1 MLHSEPHGPATALA
15 VPFPLDAP
23 TGDPEQLKNSLFDHE
38 ALKNRLRSSG
48 VTGLLIDCQRLRDDP
63 EAFQL
68 ERCIADAA
76 AVLSRWPE
84 QLPQQLFARLAD
96 RGGRATRALLHS
108 VVRSLDPD
116 TWLPLTPSL
125 ARKPAA
131 APDRNGHSNWVS
143 HIAFTGDGRAVSASW
158 DGTLRVWNLDTGA
171 NLHIL
176 SGHTD
181 RVVHVAVTAGGH
193 AVSASWDKTLRV
205 WDLDSGVQVRAL
217 KGHRGRVTQ
226 VALTADGC
234 VVSAGWEP
242 DIRVWQLETGTPIR
256 VLKGHTDKVLHLAL
270 TGDGRALSASGNG
283 SLRVWSLNSGAT
295 LRILEGHTDKVTH
308 VTLAGTAK
316 AVSLSLD
323 GTLRVWDLDKK
334 GEPLVL
340 KGHTGSVTRV
350 ALTRDGRAVSVSDD
364 QTLRVWNLATGAEI
378 QVLEGGDSWHGG
390 DILIDDRLVISSSSD
405 KLIAS
410 PNNSLRV
417 RSLDGNQDRV
427 LLSGSAP
434 ILSAF
439 WDPASRT
446 IVAGDYEGTLH
457 FLVPATDPRLL
468 RSLG

>member
-1 MLHSEPHGPATALA
+1 MP
-15 VPFPLDAP
+15 V
-23 TGDPEQLKNSLFDHE
+23 
-38 ALKNRLRSSG
+38 
-48 VTGLLIDCQRLRDDP
+48 
-63 EAFQL
+63 
-68 ERCIADAA
+68 
-76 AVLSRWPE
+76 
-84 QLPQQLFARLAD
+84 
-96 RGGRATRALLHS
+96 
-108 VVRSLDPD
+108 
-116 TWLPLTPSL
+116 
-125 ARKPAA
+125 
-131 APDRNGHSNWVS
+131 
-143 HIAFTGDGRAVSASW
+143 
-158 DGTLRVWNLDTGA
+158 
-171 NLHIL
+171 
-176 SGHTD
+176 
-181 RVVHVAVTAGGH
+181 
-193 AVSASWDKTLRV
+193 
-205 WDLDSGVQVRAL
+205 
-217 KGHRGRVTQ
+217 
-226 VALTADGC
+226 
-234 VVSAGWEP
+234 
-242 DIRVWQLETGTPIR
+242 R

-295 LRILEGHTDKVTH
+295 LRVLEGHTDKVTH
-308 VTLAGTAK
+308 VALAGPGK

-364 QTLRVWNLATGAEI
+364 QTLRVWDLETGAAT

-410 PNNSLRV
+410 PNNGLRV
-417 RSLDGNQDRV
+417 RSLNGDQDRV

-439 WDPASRT
+439 WDAASRT